1 MFDHAAMGTLLIGL
15 DAYQNETHA
24 KRLRRPVTT
33 PNRQHSIRLALA
45 NGLRRVAA
53 QLQPQGVGEL
63 AEKT

>member
-15 DAYQNETHA
+15 DAYHNETHA
-24 KRLRRPVTT
+24 KRLRRPATT
-33 PNRQHSIRLALA
+33 PRRQHTIRLVLA